1 MFLIRYGTERPERRK
16 SHMQRCPM
24 GPDGDSVEERNVFID
39 QSLKD
44 FQANAM
50 NISQHIYVNPRSLE
64 DKLYDKSEVLLMMR
78 QLGHLEIPLGARMRA
93 PAPKLGRKNPPHNV
107 VSKSAPNPIADLND
121 RVRASAPN
129 PIADLNDSDGK
140 R

>member
-1 MFLIRYGTERPERRK
+1 MFLIRYGTERPERWK

-24 GPDGDSVEERNVFID
+24 GPDEDTVKERNVFIN

-44 FQANAM
+44 FRAKAM
-50 NISQHIYVNPRSLE
+50 DISQHIYVNPRSLE
-64 DKLYDKSEVLLMMR
+64 DKLYDKSVVLLMMR
-78 QLGHLEIPLGARMRA
+78 QLGHQEIPLGARMRA
-93 PAPKLGRKNPPHNV
+93 PPPELGRRNPIQIV
-107 VSKSAPNPIADLND
+107 VPTIAPYIIADLND
-121 RVRASAPN
+121 RVRAIAPN

>member
-1 MFLIRYGTERPERRK
+1 MVQNLPNVGNLICRDVPV
-16 SHMQRCPM
+16 
-24 GPDGDSVEERNVFID
+24 DGDSVEERNIFID

-44 FQANAM
+44 FRAKAM

-78 QLGHLEIPLGARMRA
+78 QLGHLEIPLGARIRA
-93 PAPKLGRKNPPHNV
+93 SAAELGRKNPTHNV
-107 VSKSAPNPIADLND
+107 DSKNASNHIADLND
-121 RVRASAPN
+121 RVRACAPN
-129 PIADLNDSDGK
+129 PIADLDDSDGK